1 MKPARVVYW
10 NNIPSP
16 YVVGRFNALATRGNL
31 EFEAWFNERREADRS
46 WDVHE
51 QEWRFQARY
60 IPERPV
66 AGMRLRLPVPE
77 LRDARPDLLVSLYSS
92 ASFALGSSIAR
103 AMGARIAFRVLPT
116 FDTWFQR
123 SKWKEALKHFLF
135 RSVDGVKVPGQ
146 DGANMA
152 RRYGVPRDRIHE
164 VTQSIDVAHYRQAL
178 EVTPAIRAERRE
190 QLGLHGCVFLYVGR
204 MWSGKGLD
212 YLLEAYQLAR
222 MEQPDISLLLVGD
235 GVDEARYRAMARNLP
250 NVSFAGFVQARE
262 LPGYYALADALVF
275 PTLGDPHGL
284 VVEEA
289 MAAGLPVICTQ
300 AAGDIGRRLPDG
312 VGGFVVSPANSA
324 ELSDRML
331 RLAASADLRKRFA
344 AEGSRIVA
352 HQVHERWAVDF
363 ESFADHVLSQPSK
376 RTAQSLL
383 THVAGL
389 AVLTCA
395 GSGQTSSPNVGLAK
409 EMTNVATRSTE
420 VLP

>member
-16 YVVGRFNALATRGNL
+16 YVVERFNALASRGNL
-31 EFEAWFNERREADRS
+31 DFEAWFNERREADRS
-46 WDVHE
+46 WDVKE

-77 LRDARPDLLVSLYSS
+77 LRDVRPDLLVSLYSS
-92 ASFALGSSIAR
+92 TSFALGSFVAR
-103 AMGARIAFRVLPT
+103 ATGAQTAFRVLPT
-116 FDTWFQR
+116 YDAWFER

-135 RSVDGVKVPGQ
+135 KTVDGVKVPGP

-152 RRYGVPRDRIHE
+152 RRYGVPRDRIHA
-164 VTQSIDVAHYRQAL
+164 VTQSIDVAHYGQAL
-178 EVTPAIRAERRE
+178 EVTPAIRPKLRE
-190 QLGLHGCVFLYVGR
+190 QLGLQGCVFLYVGR

-212 YLLEAYQLAR
+212 YLLDAYQRTRL
-222 MEQPDISLLLVGD
+222 EQPNTSLLLVGD
-235 GVDEARYRAMARNLP
+235 GVDEARYQAMAQHLP
-250 NVSFAGFVQARE
+250 NVTFAGFVQPRD

-289 MAAGLPVICTQ
+289 MAAGLPVICSK

-312 VGGFVVSPANSA
+312 VAGFVVPPANPA
-324 ELSDRML
+324 ELSDRMSQ
-331 RLAASADLRKRFA
+331 LAASVDLRRQFA
-344 AEGSRIVA
+344 AEGQLIVA
-352 HQVHERWAVDF
+352 RQVHEQWAIDF
-363 ESFADHVLSQPSK
+363 ESFVDHVLSQPSR

-383 THVAGL
+383 GRVAGL
-389 AVLTCA
+389 AVLAAA
-395 GSGQTSSPNVGLAK
+395 GSDRNSSPNVGLAK
-409 EMTNVATRSTE
+409 EH
-420 VLP
+420 VL